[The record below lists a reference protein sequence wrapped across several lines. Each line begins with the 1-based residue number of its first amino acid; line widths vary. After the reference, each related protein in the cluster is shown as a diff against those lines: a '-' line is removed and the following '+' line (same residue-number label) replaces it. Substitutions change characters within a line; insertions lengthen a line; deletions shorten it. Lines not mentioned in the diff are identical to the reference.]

1 MPTYELD
8 GDLRSLH
15 LCQHTQTG
23 MYLIELRKYNTHLHF
38 KLQQMNLVVICYLH
52 NNVSMVHQH
61 QNHAYSEE
69 NNDLVLSV
77 MMDGNIVEEL
87 ISHNYLGVTIAND
100 VNWRRHIENVATS
113 IAKCLHV
120 LM

>member
-1 MPTYELD
+1 MFTTMSVWSTNIRIML
-8 GDLRSLH
+8 
-15 LCQHTQTG
+15 TAKKT
-23 MYLIELRKYNTHLHF
+23 
-38 KLQQMNLVVICYLH
+38 
-52 NNVSMVHQH
+52 
-61 QNHAYSEE
+61 
-69 NNDLVLSV
+69 NNDSILSV